1 MGITQDSILF
11 IACLLT
17 GSLGMFVSLI
27 LFFVNKEKSLAPNLV
42 AMIIAILSYIML
54 VNAAYVTNYFII
66 FPLFYRLMAW
76 TIFCIGPLSYL
87 YVRSVLEQT
96 FRLKRTDWLFFIPVP
111 IYLIHRIPF
120 YLLSSEQKVAVIKH
134 NLTNL
139 KLILLEP
146 EGLFPKGWVAVARI
160 LLGVIFLAAQCRLI
174 WKWKAK
180 INKQK
185 QFNVH
190 NQTVF
195 TWLQSFTYILSIS
208 YLLVF
213 IEMTLH
219 VSNVF
224 RLDYLI
230 LTNVGLTILF
240 ICVYLVV
247 KPEIL
252 YGMKGWLQESPVK
265 TEEAVAQPV
274 ESIIPSVPN
283 AEQLTKKKSIPHA
296 DAVLYESM
304 IEQYFSEKQPF
315 IKTGYSIKDLSNE
328 IQLPSY
334 ILSAFINQY
343 LGKNFNEFINDL
355 RIDHL
360 CDQVQKDDS
369 LLSYTIEALGN
380 RVGFNSR
387 TTFINAFKKRKG
399 MTPSEYFNLSKK
411 QTTDQNNNFSYFQDN
426 TLVLPLK
433 NVLPNDMSVS

>member
-1 MGITQDSILF
+1 MNITQDSLLF

-17 GSLGMFVSLI
+17 GSLGILVSLI
-27 LFFVNKEKSLAPNLV
+27 LFFVNKQKSLVPNLV
-42 AMIIAILSYIML
+42 ALIIAILSYIML
-54 VNAAYVTNYFII
+54 TNAAYVTSYFII

-76 TIFCIGPLSYL
+76 TLFCIGPLSYL

-120 YLLSSEQKVAVIKH
+120 YLLSSEDRLAVIKT
-134 NLTNL
+134 NLSNL

-146 EGLFPKGWVAVARI
+146 EGLFPAGWMAVARM
-160 LLGVIFLAAQCRLI
+160 LVGVIFLAAQCRLI

-180 INKQK
+180 IRSQK
-185 QFNVH
+185 QFTVH

-195 TWLQSFTYILSIS
+195 TWLQSFTYILAVS
-208 YLLVF
+208 YLLVS
-213 IEMTLH
+213 IEIALH
-219 VSNVF
+219 VGNVF

-230 LTNVGLTILF
+230 LFNVGLTIVF
-240 ICVYLVV
+240 ICTYLVV

-252 YGMKGWLQESPVK
+252 YGMTGWLQEPPAA
-265 TEEAVAQPV
+265 TEEIVDTPAEKA
-274 ESIIPSVPN
+274 IPGVPDTD
-283 AEQLTKKKSIPHA
+283 QLTKKKSISHA
-296 DAVLYESM
+296 DAILYESM
-304 IEQYFSEKQPF
+304 IREHFAKNCPF

-343 LGKNFNEFINDL
+343 LEKNFNEFINEI
-355 RIDHL
+355 RVDHL
-360 CDQVQKDDS
+360 CKLVQENNH

-380 RVGFNSR
+380 KVGFNSR
-387 TTFINAFKKRKG
+387 TTFINAFKRRKG

-411 QTTDQNNNFSYFQDN
+411 QHTDLSDPVGFLQDN
-426 TLVLPLK
+426 TLSLPLK
-433 NVLPNDMSVS
+433 KGIPGDISVS